1 MVAAAPVDDARPA
14 ADQITD
20 PPSPVRGTAG
30 DAERRITRQFAIF
43 VGAGYLAYL
52 VISIPSI
59 GASFAFMRSWWAISA
74 PIAVF
79 GSGLAIGVAGIVG
92 SQRWIRWTTQIAAV
106 AFLVAVLLTPVGW
119 TGVHTSIASGLWYAT
134 FMGLVAVALG
144 LQPGI
149 RPLVYL
155 AVVATA
161 VVVCNTPVKEVGVRV
176 APLPDLAFAF
186 AYSMPYVCATVI
198 GVRTA
203 RVLDQTRAATYRVAA
218 ETAAAQA
225 RTAERARFDALTHDG
240 VMATLLGA
248 SRMGATDD
256 VRALARRTLDDLAEI
271 AVPST
276 PDETVSAATAA
287 RRLRAALTD
296 LDDGVHADIRIASE
310 TADVAYPAVAVQ
322 TITAATGEA
331 VRNSLRHARATTRGV
346 GARLTADSIDITV
359 VDDGRGFTPR
369 DVAPHRLGI
378 AVSIVGRMRQI
389 DGGDAVVDSTPGR
402 GTRVTI
408 TWRR

>member
-1 MVAAAPVDDARPA
+1 MVAASVDVSRPA
-14 ADQITD
+14 LSPAGDE
-20 PPSPVRGTAG
+20 PSATGPAG

-52 VISIPSI
+52 AVSI
-59 GASFAFMRSWWAISA
+59 GSIRASFGYMAGWWAIGA

-79 GSGLAIGVAGIVG
+79 GTGLAVGVAGGVG
-92 SQRWIRWTTQIAAV
+92 SARGIRWATQTAAV
-106 AFLVAVLLTPVGW
+106 VYLVVVVLTPVAW
-119 TGVHTSIASGLWYAT
+119 TGVHTSNAAGLWYAT
-134 FMGLVAVALG
+134 FPGLVAVALG

-149 RPLVYL
+149 RPIVYL
-155 AVVATA
+155 AVIAA
-161 VVVCNTPVKEVGVRV
+161 AMVVSNTPVKEPALAV
-176 APLPDLAFAF
+176 ATTPDIAFTF

-203 RVLDQTRAATYRVAA
+203 RVLDRTRDATYRLAA

-225 RTAERARFDALTHDG
+225 RSAERARFDALTHDG

-248 SRMGATDD
+248 ARMGATDD

-271 AVPST
+271 AAPST
-276 PDETVSAATAA
+276 PDETVSAATTA
-287 RRLRAALTD
+287 RRLRAALTE
-296 LDDGVHADIRIASE
+296 LDDVVHADIRLSPD
-310 TADVAYPAVAVQ
+310 TADGSYPAVAVQ

-331 VRNSLRHARATTRGV
+331 VRNSVRHARATTRQMS
-346 GARLTADSIDITV
+346 AHLSADSIDVTV
-359 VDDGRGFTPR
+359 VDDGRGFAPR

-378 AVSIVGRMRQI
+378 AVSILGRMRQVE
-389 DGGDAVVDSTPGR
+389 GGDAVVDSTPGR

>member
-1 MVAAAPVDDARPA
+1 MVAALDVDRTAAAHVSEPRP
-14 ADQITD
+14 
-20 PPSPVRGTAG
+20 PETAG

-52 VISIPSI
+52 LISIPSI
-59 GASFAFMRSWWAISA
+59 GASFDFMRSWWAIGA
-74 PIAVF
+74 PTAVF
-79 GSGLAIGVAGIVG
+79 GSGLAIGAAGIVG

-106 AFLVAVLLTPVGW
+106 AFLVAVLLTPIGW

-155 AVVATA
+155 LVVSTA
-161 VVVCNTPVKEVGVRV
+161 VVVCNTPVKDAGVRV

-203 RVLDQTRAATYRVAA
+203 RLLDQTRDATYRLAA
-218 ETAAAQA
+218 DTAAAQA
-225 RTAERARFDALTHDG
+225 RAAERARFDALTHDG

-248 SRMGATDD
+248 ARMGSTAD
-256 VRALARRTLDDLAEI
+256 VRALAGRTLDDLDDLA
-271 AVPST
+271 APST
-276 PDETVSAATAA
+276 PDATVSAATAA
-287 RRLRAALTD
+287 RRLRAVVTD
-296 LDDGVHADIRIASE
+296 LDDTVRPDISLPAE
-310 TADVAYPAVAVQ
+310 PDTVDYPTTVVQ

-331 VRNSLRHARATTRGV
+331 VRNSLRHAHAPTRDV
-346 GARLTADSIDITV
+346 RVDLRENTIEVSV
-359 VDDGRGFTPR
+359 VDDGRGFAPD

-378 AVSIVGRMRQI
+378 AVSIVGRMRQV
-389 DGGDAVVDSTPGR
+389 DGGDADVSSTPGR
-402 GTRVTI
+402 GTRVAI